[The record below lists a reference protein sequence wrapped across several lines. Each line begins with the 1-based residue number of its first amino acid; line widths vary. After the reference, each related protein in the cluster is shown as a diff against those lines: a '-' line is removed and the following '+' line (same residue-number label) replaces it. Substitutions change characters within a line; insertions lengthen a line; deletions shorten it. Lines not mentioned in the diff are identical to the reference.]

1 MPQPISIVKSKD
13 SRKNCF
19 EIKWSRRMPG
29 GAGHHA
35 LILGTVMPAAIL
47 AE

>member
-1 MPQPISIVKSKD
+1 MQIKA
-13 SRKNCF
+13 RKNCF

-35 LILGTVMPAAIL
+35 QILGTVLTAGYFGRMSAG
-47 AE
+47 

>member
-1 MPQPISIVKSKD
+1 
-13 SRKNCF
+13 
-19 EIKWSRRMPG
+19 MPG

-35 LILGTVMPAAIL
+35 QILGTACRRAIL